1 MNITTIYILS
11 FLLGL
16 FCSTTTLVAIA
27 QEHDGYLT
35 DFNYGITNET
45 DNMRNFT
52 LIVEEDNN
60 IPITS
65 SDITSDKT
73 VYFPA

>member
-27 QEHDGYLT
+27 QEQDGYLT
-35 DFNYGITNET
+35 DFNS
-45 DNMRNFT
+45 
-52 LIVEEDNN
+52 LL
-60 IPITS
+60 S
-65 SDITSDKT
+65 SMD
-73 VYFPA
+73 F